1 MFVGDKHSSLFIK
14 SITALKQFNPS
25 LFKVKILVKYYIED
39 KQDGKLLDSPA
50 KNRLGCKGISQS
62 NFYG

>member
-1 MFVGDKHSSLFIK
+1 M
-14 SITALKQFNPS
+14 ITAPKKLNLS
-25 LFKVKILVKYYIED
+25 LIFKVKILVKYYIED

-50 KNRLGCKGISQS
+50 NNRLGCKGISQS